1 MLLSAFLL
9 VAVTQA
15 AGAAPLAAPSP
26 APQPPS
32 QSAPVAPWLRDMMDA
47 RVRCGAVA
55 AIPAA
60 DNVRSMVRPLGE
72 LPPGRLSYAV
82 LRRVD
87 GCVVPTPIRQV
98 RPAR

>member
-1 MLLSAFLL
+1 MLLSAILL
-9 VAVTQA
+9 IAATQA
-15 AGAAPLAAPSP
+15 
-26 APQPPS
+26 APQPPPPL
-32 QSAPVAPWLRDMMDA
+32 APVAPWLRDMMDA
-47 RVRCGAVA
+47 RVRCASGETML
-55 AIPAA
+55 AA
-60 DNVRSMVRPLGE
+60 DNVRAQVRPLGE

>member
-1 MLLSAFLL
+1 M
-9 VAVTQA
+9 T
-15 AGAAPLAAPSP
+15 
-26 APQPPS
+26 
-32 QSAPVAPWLRDMMDA
+32 DA
-47 RVRCGAVA
+47 RVRCASGEKML
-55 AIPAA
+55 AA
-60 DNVRSMVRPLGE
+60 DNVRSQVRPLGE

>member
-1 MLLSAFLL
+1 MLLSAILL
-9 VAVTQA
+9 IAATQTA
-15 AGAAPLAAPSP
+15 PGAAPGA
-26 APQPPS
+26 APQPSPS
-32 QSAPVAPWLRDMMDA
+32 QSAPTAPWLRDMMDA

-60 DNVRSMVRPLGE
+60 DNVRAQVRPLGE